1 LHTAL
6 RLAIICG
13 ARDHSVSLSRNQYG
27 TAHDNA
33 GPELG
38 VQSPRFPAG
47 KWSGGRGCECLA
59 AGNSALA
66 QEKGAKVASGEQT
79 ITLNVNGKASQVK
92 VEPRTTLLEA
102 LRYQLDLTGAKPV
115 CTDGSSGAATVL
127 VDGKPMQANTMLAM
141 QAAGKKIT
149 TVEGLANDAVPK
161 AFVECDAQQCG
172 FCTPGFV
179 VGVRLFEYETEGDEE
194 EIRKG
199 LNGNL
204 CRCGTY
210 ANVIQAALKV
220 VKGGA

>member
-1 LHTAL
+1 MASSTRNLSPPAGFSRRDFLRGSGAAAAATAL
-6 RLAIICG
+6 HQQA
-13 ARDHSVSLSRNQYG
+13 
-27 TAHDNA
+27 TT
-33 GPELG
+33 
-38 VQSPRFPAG
+38 
-47 KWSGGRGCECLA
+47 
-59 AGNSALA
+59 ALA
-66 QEKGAKVASGEQT
+66 QEKGAKVVAGETT
-79 ITLNVNGKASQVK
+79 ITLDVNGKSHQVK
-92 VEPRTTLLEA
+92 VEPRTTLLDA

-115 CTDGSSGAATVL
+115 CTDGSSGGATVL
-127 VDGKPMQANTMLAM
+127 IDGKAAQANTMLAM

-179 VGVRLFEYETEGDEE
+179 VGVRAFLNMHPKATEE

>member
-1 LHTAL
+1 MASSTSTLDPKWGFSRRDFL
-6 RLAIICG
+6 RGSG
-13 ARDHSVSLSRNQYG
+13 A
-27 TAHDNA
+27 A
-33 GPELG
+33 
-38 VQSPRFPAG
+38 
-47 KWSGGRGCECLA
+47 A
-59 AGNSALA
+59 AGAAMHQQATTALA
-66 QEKGAKVASGEQT
+66 QDKGAKVASGEQT
-79 ITLNVNGKASQVK
+79 ISLDINGKSQQVK
-92 VEPRTTLLEA
+92 VEPRTTLLEV
-102 LRYQLDLTGAKPV
+102 LRYQLDLTGAKPI
-115 CTDGSSGAATVL
+115 CTDGSSGGATVL

-141 QAAGKKIT
+141 QAQGKKIQ
-149 TVEGLANDAVPK
+149 TVESLAGDAVPK

-179 VGVRLFEYETEGDEE
+179 VGVRAFLNMKPKATEE

>member
-1 LHTAL
+1 MASSTRNLSPPSGFSRRDFLRGSGAAAAATAI
-6 RLAIICG
+6 A
-13 ARDHSVSLSRNQYG
+13 HET
-27 TAHDNA
+27 TA
-33 GPELG
+33 
-38 VQSPRFPAG
+38 
-47 KWSGGRGCECLA
+47 
-59 AGNSALA
+59 ALA
-66 QEKGAKVASGEQT
+66 QEKGAKVVSGETT
-79 ITLNVNGKASQVK
+79 ITLDVNGKSHQVK
-92 VEPRTTLLEA
+92 VEPRTTLLDV
-102 LRYQLDLTGAKPV
+102 LRYQLDLTGAKPI
-115 CTDGSSGAATVL
+115 CTDGSSGGATVL
-127 VDGKPMQANTMLAM
+127 IDGKAAQANLMLAM

-179 VGVRLFEYETEGDEE
+179 VGVKAFLTMHPKATEE

>member
-1 LHTAL
+1 MAQRTPTLEPDTSGFSRRDFL
-6 RLAIICG
+6 RGSG
-13 ARDHSVSLSRNQYG
+13 AV
-27 TAHDNA
+27 
-33 GPELG
+33 
-38 VQSPRFPAG
+38 
-47 KWSGGRGCECLA
+47 A
-59 AGNSALA
+59 AAATISQEARSALA
-66 QEKGAKVASGEQT
+66 QEKGKSVVTGTQT
-79 ITLNVNGKASQVK
+79 ISLDVNGKSQQVK

-115 CTDGSSGAATVL
+115 CTDGSSGCATIL
-127 VDGKPMQANTMLAM
+127 VDGKPAQANTMLAM
-141 QAAGKKIT
+141 QAVGKKIVT
-149 TVEGLANDAVPK
+149 IEGMAKDAVPA

-179 VGVRLFEYETEGDEE
+179 VGVRAFLNSKPKATEE